1 MTADLLPLPVS
12 HTRKANE
19 HALSVLL
26 GKAKEISAK
35 LVEADEGRKM
45 ERAFLGELSLL
56 AAKAERM
63 RDEW

>member
-19 HALSVLL
+19 YALSVLL
-26 GKAKEISAK
+26 GKANEISAR

-45 ERAFLGELSLL
+45 EVVVACSEGGED
-56 AAKAERM
+56 AR
-63 RDEW
+63 